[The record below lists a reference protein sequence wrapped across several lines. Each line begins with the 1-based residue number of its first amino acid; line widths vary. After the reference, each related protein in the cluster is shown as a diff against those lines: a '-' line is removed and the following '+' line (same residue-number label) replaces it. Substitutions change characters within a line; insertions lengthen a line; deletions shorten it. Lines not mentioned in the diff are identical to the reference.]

1 MKIKEI
7 TTKNLENAE
16 TGDVIVTPY
25 KGEFKIQKVY
35 GGIWLYKNE
44 KNGDLVYRDYAD
56 NYVWAAE
63 ENTFL
68 SRLHY
73 MYEVLARWA
82 IRTW

>member
-1 MKIKEI
+1 MKITELTSI
-7 TTKNLENAE
+7 NLENAK
-16 TGDVIVTPY
+16 TGDIIVTPH
-25 KGEFKIQKVY
+25 KGEYKIEKVF
-35 GGIWLYKNE
+35 GGIFLYKN
-44 KNGDLVYRDYAD
+44 GDIVYRDYQD